1 MRVGRQ
7 GPEVVCDQLAAE
19 VTRWQAGYKGWE
31 VTVRQRELELLRAE
45 RRVLAATGGLGVA
58 KWRAACSR
66 RRIATVRDARLKATA
81 LRARATVEQAV
92 AERERARAQGDEAV
106 RMARLALAEASKRL
120 ALYGPLGAGLVG
132 LSVEELRRLA
142 RRPPRGTA
150 RPRTSRAG

>member
-1 MRVGRQ
+1 MPVERQ
-7 GPEVVCDQLAAE
+7 GPEVAGEQLAVE
-19 VTRWQAGYKGWE
+19 VARWQAGYKGWQAA
-31 VTVRQRELELLRAE
+31 VRQRELELLRAE
-45 RRVLAATGGLGVA
+45 RRVLAATSGLGVP

-66 RRIATVRDARLKATA
+66 KRIATVQDARLRATA
-81 LRARATVEQAV
+81 LRARATVEQAM

-142 RRPPRGTA
+142 RRPA
-150 RPRTSRAG
+150 RSAPGPRTSPAG

>member
-1 MRVGRQ
+1 MPVKRQ
-7 GPEVVCDQLAAE
+7 GPEVAGEQLAAE
-19 VTRWQAGYKGWE
+19 AARWQAGYKGWQA
-31 VTVRQRELELLRAE
+31 TVRQRELELLRAE

-66 RRIATVRDARLKATA
+66 RRIATVQDARLRATA
-81 LRARATVEQAV
+81 LRARATVEQAM
-92 AERERARAQGDEAV
+92 AERERSRAQGDEAV

-142 RRPPRGTA
+142 RRPA
-150 RPRTSRAG
+150 RSPQGPRTSLAG